1 MGGLELPWLR
11 GPPVNL
17 YMACFCFYFSAGENY
32 RFFSYALD
40 DLAEFQSFYL
50 LFCRPWL
57 EP

>member
-50 LFCRPWL
+50 LFCRP
-57 EP
+57 